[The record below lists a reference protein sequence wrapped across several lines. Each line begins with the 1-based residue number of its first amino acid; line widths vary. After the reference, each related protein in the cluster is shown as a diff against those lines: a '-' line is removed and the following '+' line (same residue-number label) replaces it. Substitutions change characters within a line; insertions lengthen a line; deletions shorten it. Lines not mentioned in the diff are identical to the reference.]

1 MARVEQN
8 YKEHVNSMD
17 RWGNYLSVE
26 VPYIVFDAVDS
37 HGKASEEVALN
48 AVRAAIPQGAYN
60 LPLQSISIDSR
71 VAETTFKVNA
81 LYQDDSGSGDYGD
94 DDDAE
99 ATVSFDCGGSSRHV
113 LYSLQPQRH
122 PYGDK
127 DAQGAI
133 GWNGKVGKEIEIA
146 GVDVPCADIRETRT
160 KSMNVGHLTT
170 AYLRRVVSL
179 VGKVNNRRFYGW
191 EKGESMFL
199 GMSYMRSKKA
209 HHVVV
214 QFHFSIRLNERNVE
228 ISGHNVGDVEGHE
241 YISAIPISV
250 NDNGLKS
257 DVSDIYASKPWLYGD
272 FSLLGV

>member
-26 VPYIVFDAVDS
+26 VPYIVFDAVDNY
-37 HGKASEEVALN
+37 GKASEEVALN
-48 AVRAAIPQGAYN
+48 AVRAAIPSGAYN
-60 LPLQSISIDSR
+60 LPLQSITIDSR

-81 LYQDDSGSGDYGD
+81 LYQEDSSSGDYGD
-94 DDDAE
+94 DDDVE
-99 ATVSFDCGGSSRHV
+99 STVSFDCGSATKHV
-113 LYSLQPQRH
+113 TYSLQEQRH
-122 PYGDK
+122 LYGDK

-133 GWNGKVGKEIEIA
+133 GWNGKVGKEMEIA
-146 GVDVPCADIRETRT
+146 GVDVPTAEIREMRT

-170 AYLRRVVSL
+170 AYIRRVVSL

-199 GMSYMRSKKA
+199 GMSYIRSKKA

-214 QFHFSIRLNERNVE
+214 QFHFSIRLNETNVD
-228 ISGHNVGDVEGHE
+228 ISGHKVGNVEGHE
-241 YISAIPISV
+241 YISAIPIAVS
-250 NDNGLKS
+250 DNGLKS

>member
-26 VPYIVFDAVDS
+26 VPYIVFDAVDNY
-37 HGKASEEVALN
+37 GKASEEVALN

-99 ATVSFDCGGSSRHV
+99 ATVSFNLGNSTKHV
-113 LYSLQPQRH
+113 LYSMQPQRH
-122 PYGDK
+122 LYGDK

-133 GWNGKVGKEIEIA
+133 GWNGKVGKEMEIA
-146 GVDVPCADIRETRT
+146 GVDVPCAECTEVRT
-160 KSMNVGHLTT
+160 KSMNVGLLTS
-170 AYLRRVVSL
+170 AYIRRVHSL

-199 GMSYMRSKKA
+199 GMTYMRSKKA

-214 QFHFSIRLNERNVE
+214 QFHFSIRLNETNVE
-228 ISGHNVGDVEGHE
+228 ISGHKVGNVEGHE
-241 YISAIPISV
+241 YISAIPIAVS
-250 NDNGLKS
+250 DDGLKS

-272 FSLLGV
+272 FGLLGV

>member
-26 VPYIVFDAVDS
+26 VPYIVFDAVDNY
-37 HGKASEEVALN
+37 GKASEEVALN
-48 AVRAAIPQGAYN
+48 AVRAAIPSGAFN
-60 LPLQSISIDSR
+60 LPLQSITIDSR

-81 LYQDDSGSGDYGD
+81 LYQEDSSSGDYGD
-94 DDDAE
+94 DDDVE
-99 ATVSFDCGGSSRHV
+99 STVSFDCGSATKHV
-113 LYSLQPQRH
+113 TYSLQEQRH
-122 PYGDK
+122 LYGEK

-133 GWNGKVGKEIEIA
+133 GWNGKVGKEMEIA
-146 GVDVPCADIRETRT
+146 GVDVPTAEIRETRT

-170 AYLRRVVSL
+170 AYIRRVVSL
-179 VGKVNNRRFYGW
+179 VGKVNNRKFYGW

-214 QFHFSIRLNERNVE
+214 QFHFSIRLNETNVD
-228 ISGHNVGDVEGHE
+228 ISGHKIGNVEGHE
-241 YISAIPISV
+241 YISAIPIAVS
-250 NDNGLKS
+250 DNGLKS

>member
-26 VPYIVFDAVDS
+26 VPYIVFDAVDNY
-37 HGKASEEVALN
+37 GKASEEVALN
-48 AVRAAIPQGAYN
+48 AVRAAIPSGAYN
-60 LPLQSISIDSR
+60 LPLQSITIDSR

-81 LYQDDSGSGDYGD
+81 LYQEDSSSGDYGD
-94 DDDAE
+94 DDDVE
-99 ATVSFDCGGSSRHV
+99 STVSFDCGSATKHV
-113 LYSLQPQRH
+113 TYSLQEQRH
-122 PYGDK
+122 LYGDK

-133 GWNGKVGKEIEIA
+133 GWNGKVGKEMEIA
-146 GVDVPCADIRETRT
+146 GVDVPTAEIREMRT

-170 AYLRRVVSL
+170 AYIRRVVSL

-214 QFHFSIRLNERNVE
+214 QFHFSIRLNETNVD
-228 ISGHNVGDVEGHE
+228 ISGHKVGNVEGHE
-241 YISAIPISV
+241 YISAIPIAVS
-250 NDNGLKS
+250 DNGLKS